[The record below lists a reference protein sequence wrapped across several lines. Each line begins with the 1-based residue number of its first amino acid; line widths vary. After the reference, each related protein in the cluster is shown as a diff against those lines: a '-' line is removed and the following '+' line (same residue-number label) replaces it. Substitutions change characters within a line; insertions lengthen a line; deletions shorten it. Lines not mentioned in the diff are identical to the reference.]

1 MVEHPIQT
9 LKATKESPRFR
20 RGKIKSD
27 VFEGTQDELFS
38 TYLRYRL
45 LCEFGK
51 LVTSETRIDKV
62 LDVLLDKLVELTGA
76 ERSLI
81 LLFDNHGKTAFQVGR
96 NLKQE
101 DIAAPTFELS
111 WSIINKV
118 RETNETVFLKNALE
132 DPEFKDAKSVL
143 RLKIL
148 SVICLPLVHIY
159 QLFGVLYADN
169 RTVQGIF
176 QQHIYEMM
184 LQLMDLIAG
193 PLHATLHRKEL
204 ENNIAHLEEQI
215 RSREKYQSIIG
226 HSPQIQ
232 KVLQFIDQV
241 ANTTATVLI
250 EGESG
255 TGKELFARAL
265 HENSRRRDMP
275 FVSLNCGALP
285 ETLLESELFGHA
297 KGSFTGAT
305 ADKKGWFETAN
316 GGTIFFDE
324 ISEMSPALQV
334 KLLRILQSGEFSPVG
349 SSEIKTCSVRVI
361 AATNKHLEDLVN
373 EGSFR
378 PDLFYRL
385 NILFHKLASLRERR
399 EDIPLLAVHFLR
411 QYGQELGKNNL
422 TLSSAVQDALTNYHF
437 PGNIRELENAIQ
449 HAAVMVKDQEIEI
462 EHLPEVFHSRK
473 PTLYKLQGS
482 FTEAKRQIVDRF
494 EREYIEEALKEAHG
508 VVAQAARNSGMDAK
522 NFYQKMEKLGIKAT
536 DFKQLS

>member
-1 MVEHPIQT
+1 MVEHPIQSF
-9 LKATKESPRFR
+9 KATKESPRFR

-27 VFEGTQDELFS
+27 VFEGTQDELF
-38 TYLRYRL
+38 TAYLRYRF

-51 LVTSETRIDKV
+51 LVTSEIRIDQV

-81 LLFDNHGKTAFQVGR
+81 LLFDSHGKTAFQVGR
-96 NLKQE
+96 NLQQE
-101 DIAAPTFELS
+101 DISAPTFELS

-118 RETNETVFLKNALE
+118 RDTNETVFLKNALE

-148 SVICLPLVHIY
+148 SVICLPLVHND

-176 QQHIYEMM
+176 QQPIHDIMR
-184 LQLMDLIAG
+184 QFVDLIAG

-215 RSREKYQSIIG
+215 RSRKKYQSIIG

-255 TGKELFARAL
+255 TGKELVARAL
-265 HENSRRRDMP
+265 HENSSRRDKP

-297 KGSFTGAT
+297 KGAFTGAT

-334 KLLRILQSGEFSPVG
+334 KLLRILQTGEFSPVG
-349 SSEIKTCSVRVI
+349 STDIKTCDVRII
-361 AATNKHLEDLVN
+361 AATNQHLEDLVKQ
-373 EGSFR
+373 GSFR
-378 PDLFYRL
+378 PDLYYRL
-385 NILFHKLASLRERR
+385 KILYHKIPPLRERHQ
-399 EDIPLLAVHFLR
+399 DILLLTIHFLKK
-411 QYGQELGKNNL
+411 YAQEVGKKDL
-422 TLSSAVQDALTNYHF
+422 TLSVSAQDALMNYNY
-437 PGNIRELENAIQ
+437 PGNVRELENAMQ
-449 HAAVMVKDQEIEI
+449 HAAVMVKGREVDI
-462 EHLPEVFHSRK
+462 EHLPEVFRHRK
-473 PTLYKLQGS
+473 ITLLQPLGN
-482 FTEAKRQIVDRF
+482 FVEAKRQVVDQF
-494 EREYIEEALKEAHG
+494 ERQYIEKSLYDANG
-508 VVAQAARNSGMDAK
+508 VVAQAARVAGMDAK

-536 DFKQLS
+536 DFKH